1 MPRHAERYRGY
12 VGSILQSLRPRPR
25 PTTNVLVRR
34 VGTLL
39 LSVLGIVLSLALLFA
54 ALVPSKGNAVR
65 PIGGVVASVGLVVS
79 LWIGWYAISIPRKSR
94 DKNPDQVQSST
105 QQSWPS
111 VRGPIGDIADAPVDS

>member
-1 MPRHAERYRGY
+1 M
-12 VGSILQSLRPRPR
+12 GSVFQLLRPQAR
-25 PTTNVLVRR
+25 PTARVLVRR
-34 VGTLL
+34 VGIVL

-65 PIGGVVASVGLVVS
+65 PIGGVVASVGLVAS
-79 LWIGWYAISIPRKSR
+79 LWIGWYAISIPRNPSDKSS
-94 DKNPDQVQSST
+94 DQVESTT